1 MQLQRI
7 RLRPYQEEAV
17 DKAVDYM
24 KKTVSGRNGL
34 LVLPT
39 GSGKSL
45 VIANIAYRLNAPVL
59 VLQPNV
65 EILEQ
70 NYEKMQMYGVTDIAK
85 YSASAGEKNI
95 GRITFA
101 MIGSIKTESVRFFRF
116 RYVIIDECHLVNPS
130 EGMYAD
136 FIRKS
141 MCKVIGLTATPYR
154 LESSRIYGSML
165 AFLTR
170 TQPRLFTDLVYAVQ
184 VKEIADK
191 GYLAKL
197 EYYNIPLVD
206 EKKLKKKGLDYTDDS
221 VRKHYEKVEYDK
233 KLLDIVNRLIAVDR
247 KSILVFTRN
256 TDEAKRLVATL
267 GGDAMIITG
276 NTPKERRKAILDDFK
291 GGLIKVVVNV
301 GVLTTGFD
309 YPALKTVVLARP
321 TRSLSLY
328 YQMVGRA
335 IRPFNDEVGW
345 VVDLCGNVER
355 FGKVVDL
362 RLEEPIPKQY
372 EFRSGG
378 KVLTNVYF

>member
-1 MQLQRI
+1 
-7 RLRPYQEEAV
+7 
-17 DKAVDYM
+17 
-24 KKTVSGRNGL
+24 
-34 LVLPT
+34 
-39 GSGKSL
+39 
-45 VIANIAYRLNAPVL
+45 
-59 VLQPNV
+59 
-65 EILEQ
+65 
-70 NYEKMQMYGVTDIAK
+70 
-85 YSASAGEKNI
+85 
-95 GRITFA
+95 
-101 MIGSIKTESVRFFRF
+101 
-116 RYVIIDECHLVNPS
+116 
-130 EGMYAD
+130 
-136 FIRKS
+136 
-141 MCKVIGLTATPYR
+141 
-154 LESSRIYGSML
+154 ML

-233 KLLDIVNRLIAVDR
+233 KLLDIVNRLIAVGR